1 MKSFVK
7 LIAISICWL
16 LPVCGYAQKQL
27 WGISASNGSSQG
39 VIFKTDSV
47 GNNYVTVY
55 TFSNALNGKDPYGSL
70 IQAKDGYLYGMT
82 SRGGLHGY
90 GVIFK
95 LNPQTG
101 VYTKTHDF
109 DSLNGMTP
117 YGSLCEA
124 QNGKLYGM
132 TYKGGTHTTSF
143 ANRGVLFEYNPV
155 NGIFTKK
162 LELISNN
169 CGNPHGSLIETSS
182 GVLHGLTTVGG
193 GDATGLLFR
202 YNINTGSFDKMG
214 SFILGTA
221 WEGVEPKGSLLLATN
236 GLMYGLSKYGGA
248 GWSGGG
254 VLFQYDEK
262 QTLNKLSTAH
272 KFSEVT
278 PDSLQGHEVIS
289 SLIQAAN
296 GKIYGMTVLGGTDN
310 AGTIFEF
317 DTSTKKHTKLFDFDS
332 TAHGYCPQGSLM
344 QASDGKLYG
353 LTTSANGQAKMFQYD
368 IDANTL
374 VIKTNIT
381 GTPYYTALIETKN
394 IPMTVGNIA
403 VSNEYA
409 VYPNP
414 ANDKLYIKATIK
426 DAEVTLLST
435 EGKVILKQSL
445 RRGFVDISTVQSGIY
460 MLTIKNGASQLHSE
474 KVLVQ
479 H

>member
-1 MKSFVK
+1 MNSLIK

-16 LPVCGYAQKQL
+16 LPVSGYCQKQL
-27 WGISASNGSSQG
+27 WGMSASNVSNQG

-47 GNNYVTVY
+47 GNNYVNVY

-82 SRGGLHGY
+82 SRGGLYGY

-109 DSLNGMTP
+109 DSVNGMTP

-132 TYKGGTHTTSF
+132 TYKGGTHTSPN

-155 NGIFTKK
+155 NGTFAKK
-162 LELISNN
+162 LELISEN
-169 CGNPHGSLIETSS
+169 CGNPHGSLIETSN

-214 SFILGTA
+214 SFIMGPV
-221 WEGVEPKGSLLLATN
+221 WSGIQPEGSLLLASS

-262 QTLNKLSTAH
+262 QLLNKLSTAH

-278 PDSLQGHEVIS
+278 PDSLQGHEVIG
-289 SLIQAAN
+289 SLIQATN
-296 GKIYGMTVLGGTDN
+296 SKLYGMTVLGGTDN

-317 DTSTKKHTKLFDFDS
+317 DTTTKKHKKLYDFDS

-353 LTTSANGQAKMFQYD
+353 LITSANGQAKMFQYD
-368 IDANTL
+368 IATNTL
-374 VIKTNIT
+374 VIKTNVT
-381 GTPYYTALIETKN
+381 GTPYYTTLIETKN
-394 IPMTVGNIA
+394 IPMAVSSIAVGNQYVI
-403 VSNEYA
+403 
-409 VYPNP
+409 YPNP
-414 ANDKLYIKATIK
+414 VNDILYINTTIK
-426 DAEVTLLST
+426 DAEIVLSSLDR
-435 EGKVILKQSL
+435 KVVLKQTVSK
-445 RRGFVDISTVQSGIY
+445 GFVDVSAIQNGTY
-460 MLTIKNGASQLHSE
+460 TLTITKGASRLHSE